1 MWLQIKTSIFAE
13 SIMLLMRSTSSSE
26 NGRLTAS
33 MAYLLVQDKVCV
45 VGNALL
51 IGIAV
56 ELASV
61 SIQGTYK
68 VDIEFDF
75 DKTKHVPS
83 KDHSAKI

>member
-1 MWLQIKTSIFAE
+1 
-13 SIMLLMRSTSSSE
+13 MLLMRSTNSSE

-33 MAYLLVQDKVCV
+33 MACFLGQDKTCV
-45 VGNALL
+45 VGNDLL
-51 IGIAV
+51 SGVAV

-68 VDIEFDF
+68 VDIGFDF